1 MESFVILFPHREV
14 LEVWRSQVQALI
26 DHHRP
31 PIPNSTSTKS
41 SLAASGSRRD
51 SVFSNDTH
59 RSGQSSFSRN
69 TKATT
74 ATSMSAGSGPVPL
87 GAVPPVPTLKKS
99 MHSLSN
105 APLDWSP
112 PDPATFV
119 PIDLML
125 VLSVPRA
132 NSHNGPS
139 SNGLKL
145 RLIKSTLD
153 FVIHAVGPRA
163 RISIVAYSTGDST
176 TSALRKTPWLATGR
190 ADGMRRLE
198 HAVAE
203 LVGDS
208 TEKHEDALVYV
219 DPKEEKVTV
228 ATAVNLALDIML
240 QRKSKS
246 TTTGMIVLNDGKDG
260 AQKQQIDLVLARTDA
275 GGVPIHTIGWGRSHD
290 PSSLWLLSNHTK
302 GTYTFVRDF
311 YQLRDAMAGCIGAML
326 CVAIHSLRLHLNVQ
340 ERRWFKIR
348 KVAGVASA
356 IVSSDGKDVDISLG
370 ELRFGEK
377 KEMLVEIEMAS
388 PKKDISSGPSSSH
401 ARSTS
406 KEQTLSR
413 KKSMTATDDF
423 FMKKVGMDPL
433 SLGDDDLGSSDFFDE
448 IEEVMADD
456 VPVFDANAS
465 FKNPQDP
472 TGEVCKLPYPTLLTI
487 TVTPPVKN
495 SNNAPD
501 SPASAST
508 TGTVSDPAIVRRRME
523 LLTSDMITRTMLLM
537 SRRQDSGAQRL
548 LVETTRI
555 FSAIIANLIP
565 PSMNENNISDETRY
579 ANDVLQACLEDI
591 EQLKNGCN
599 DRMEFDSVTRNFG
612 AQQAVALRDQ
622 RAWTGRTA
630 TEALFFCREWTAIFG
645 RALMTSV

>member
-1 MESFVILFPHREV
+1 M
-14 LEVWRSQVQALI
+14 
-26 DHHRP
+26 
-31 PIPNSTSTKS
+31 TT
-41 SLAASGSRRD
+41 SGSRRD
-51 SVFSNDTH
+51 SVFSNETN
-59 RSGQSSFSRN
+59 RSAQSSFSRN

-74 ATSMSAGSGPVPL
+74 STSFSNASAGPVPS
-87 GAVPPVPTLKKS
+87 GAIPPVPTLKKS
-99 MHSLSN
+99 MQSMHVN
-105 APLDWSP
+105 TPLDWAP
-112 PDPATFV
+112 PDPATFT
-119 PIDLML
+119 PLDLML

-132 NSHNGPS
+132 AHSMNGPS

-153 FVIHAVGPRA
+153 FIIHAVGPRA
-163 RISIVAYSTGDST
+163 RISIVAYTTGDSS
-176 TSALRKTPWLATGR
+176 TSSLKKTPWLATGR
-190 ADGMRRLE
+190 PDGMRRLE
-198 HAVAE
+198 QAVAE
-203 LVGDS
+203 LAGDS
-208 TEKHEDALVYV
+208 SDRYVEGLTFV

-240 QRKSKS
+240 QRTSKS
-246 TTTGMIVLNDGKDG
+246 ATCGMLLLNDGKDG
-260 AQKQQIDLVLARTDA
+260 AQKQHIDLILARADA
-275 GGVPIHTIGWGRSHD
+275 GGIPIHTFGWGKSHD

-311 YQLRDAMAGCIGAML
+311 YQLREAMAGCIGGML
-326 CVAIHSLRLHLNVQ
+326 CVALHHLHLHLNVQ

-388 PKKDISSGPSSSH
+388 PKKNSSRRNSSNH
-401 ARSTS
+401 IRTNS

-423 FMKKVGMDPL
+423 FLKKVGMDPH
-433 SLGDDDLGSSDFFDE
+433 SLGGEEEEDLASGNFFDE
-448 IEEVMADD
+448 VEEGMADD
-456 VPVFDANAS
+456 VPVFDVNAS
-465 FKNPQDP
+465 FKNPHDLS
-472 TGEVCKLPYPTLLTI
+472 GEVRKLPYPSLLTI

-501 SPASAST
+501 SPASSST
-508 TGTVSDPAIVRRRME
+508 SGTVSDPTIVRRRME
-523 LLTSDMITRTMLLM
+523 LLTSDMITRTLLLM
-537 SRRQDSGAQRL
+537 SRRQDSSAQRM

-555 FSAIIANLIP
+555 FNAITANLIP
-565 PSMNENNISDETRY
+565 PNVNESTVSAETRY

-591 EQLKNGCN
+591 EQLKRGSL
-599 DRMEFDSVTRNFG
+599 DRAEFDTATRNFG

-622 RAWTGRTA
+622 RAWTARTS
-630 TEALFFCREWTAIFG
+630 TEALFFSREWTAIFG
-645 RALMTSV
+645 RAYTNPL

>member
-1 MESFVILFPHREV
+1 M
-14 LEVWRSQVQALI
+14 LEVWRSQIQALI

-31 PIPNSTSTKS
+31 PLPNSNTKT
-41 SLAASGSRRD
+41 SLATSGSRRD
-51 SVFSNDTH
+51 SVFSNETN
-59 RSGQSSFSRN
+59 RSTQSSFSRN

-74 ATSMSAGSGPVPL
+74 ATSISNAGSGPVPS
-87 GAVPPVPTLKKS
+87 GAIPPVPTLKKS
-99 MHSLSN
+99 LASLSN
-105 APLDWSP
+105 AVLDWTP

-132 NSHNGPS
+132 NSSNGPS

-153 FVIHAVGPRA
+153 FIIHAVGPRA

-176 TSALRKTPWLATGR
+176 TSSLRKTPWLATGR
-190 ADGMRRLE
+190 SDGMSRLE
-198 HAVAE
+198 QAVAE
-203 LVGDS
+203 LAGEHSARHD
-208 TEKHEDALVYV
+208 DGLVTV

-228 ATAVNLALDIML
+228 ASAVNLALDIML
-240 QRKSKS
+240 QRTSKS
-246 TTTGMIVLNDGKDG
+246 TTSGMIVLNDSKDG

-275 GGVPIHTIGWGRSHD
+275 GGVPIHTFGWGRSHD

-311 YQLRDAMAGCIGAML
+311 YQLREAMAGCIGGML
-326 CVAIHSLRLHLNVQ
+326 CVAVHSLHLHLNVQ

-356 IVSSDGKDVDISLG
+356 IVSSDGKDVDITLG
-370 ELRFGEK
+370 ELRYGEK

-388 PKKDISSGPSSSH
+388 PKHEASRTASAHTRIS
-401 ARSTS
+401 S
-406 KEQTLSR
+406 KEQTVSR

-423 FMKKVGMDPL
+423 FLKKVGMDPL
-433 SLGDDDLGSSDFFDE
+433 SLGGDDDLGSSDFFDE
-448 IEEVMADD
+448 VEDGMADD
-456 VPVFDANAS
+456 VPVFDVNAS

-472 TGEVCKLPYPTLLTI
+472 TGEVCKLPYPSLLTI
-487 TVTPPVKN
+487 TVTPPAKS

-501 SPASAST
+501 SPASTST
-508 TGTVSDPAIVRRRME
+508 TSTVSDPTIVRRRME
-523 LLTSDMITRTMLLM
+523 LLTSDMITRTLLLM

-555 FSAIIANLIP
+555 FSAIIGNLIP
-565 PSMNENNISDETRY
+565 PSMNENAVSVETRY
-579 ANDVLQACLEDI
+579 ANEVLQACLDDI
-591 EQLKNGCN
+591 EQLKSGCD
-599 DRMEFDSVTRNFG
+599 DRVEFDSATRNFG

-645 RALMTSV
+645 RALTNPV

>member
-14 LEVWRSQVQALI
+14 LEVWRSQIQALI

-31 PIPNSTSTKS
+31 PIPTSETKS
-41 SLAASGSRRD
+41 SLATSGSRRD
-51 SVFSNDTH
+51 SVFSNETS
-59 RSGQSSFSRN
+59 RSAHSSFSRN
-69 TKATT
+69 TKAT
-74 ATSMSAGSGPVPL
+74 SISNAGSGPVPS

-99 MHSLSN
+99 MASLSS
-105 APLDWSP
+105 AILDWTP
-112 PDPATFV
+112 PDAATFV

-125 VLSVPRA
+125 VLSVPRL
-132 NSHNGPS
+132 NSSNGPS

-153 FVIHAVGPRA
+153 FIIHSIGPRA
-163 RISIVAYSTGDST
+163 RISIVAYSTGDSST
-176 TSALRKTPWLATGR
+176 HALRKTPWLATGR
-190 ADGMRRLE
+190 SDGMRRLE
-198 HAVAE
+198 QAVAE
-203 LVGDS
+203 LAGES
-208 TEKHEDALVYV
+208 FESREDGLVSV

-240 QRKSKS
+240 QRTSKS
-246 TTTGMIVLNDGKDG
+246 ATSGMIVLNDGRDG
-260 AQKQQIDLVLARTDA
+260 AQRQHIDLVLARTDA
-275 GGVPIHTIGWGRSHD
+275 GGVPIHTFGWGKSHD
-290 PSSLWLLSNHTK
+290 PSSLWLLSNHTR

-311 YQLRDAMAGCIGAML
+311 YQLKEAMAGCIGGML
-326 CVAIHSLRLHLNVQ
+326 CVAVHSLRLHLNVQ

-356 IVSSDGKDVDISLG
+356 IVSSDGKDVDIGLG

-388 PKKDISSGPSSSH
+388 PKKEASGRMTSH
-401 ARSTS
+401 ARSQS
-406 KEQTLSR
+406 KDKTLSR

-423 FMKKVGMDPL
+423 FMKKVGMDPQ
-433 SLGDDDLGSSDFFDE
+433 SLGEDDTGSADFFDE
-448 IEEVMADD
+448 VEEGMVDD
-456 VPVFDANAS
+456 VPVFDVNAS

-472 TGEVCKLPYPTLLTI
+472 SGEVCRLPYPSLLTI
-487 TVTPPVKN
+487 TVTPPTKTGDK
-495 SNNAPD
+495 APD

-508 TGTVSDPAIVRRRME
+508 TGTVSDPTIVRRRME
-523 LLTSDMITRTMLLM
+523 LLTSDMITRTLLLM
-537 SRRQDSGAQRL
+537 SRRQDAGAQRL
-548 LVETTRI
+548 LMETTRI

-565 PSMNENNISDETRY
+565 PSMNEHNISPETRY

-591 EQLKNGCN
+591 EQLRSGCN
-599 DRMEFDSVTRNFG
+599 DRGEFDSVTRNFG

-622 RAWTGRTA
+622 RAWSGRTA

-645 RALMTSV
+645 RALTNSV